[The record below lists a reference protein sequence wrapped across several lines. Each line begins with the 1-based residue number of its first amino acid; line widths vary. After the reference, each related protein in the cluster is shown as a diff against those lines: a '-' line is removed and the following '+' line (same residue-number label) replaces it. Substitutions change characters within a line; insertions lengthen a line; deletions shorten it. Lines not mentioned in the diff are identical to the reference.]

1 MPQQWLEHQAD
12 QGTWALGPRDQD
24 TGQALV
30 CRDQAKLDLARPD
43 QDMGAREP
51 VAPVT
56 DPDLAMVLDLD
67 TDQGN
72 SSTKRKRGAPR
83 VGAPRFRA
91 TGLLT

>member
-1 MPQQWLEHQAD
+1 MAQE
-12 QGTWALGPRDQD
+12 TWVLGPRDQG
-24 TGQALV
+24 TAQALV

-56 DPDLAMVLDLD
+56 DPDLAMVLGLD

-72 SSTKRKRGAPR
+72 NSTERKRGAPR

>member
-1 MPQQWLEHQAD
+1 MD
-12 QGTWALGPRDQD
+12 QGTWVLGPRDQG

-72 SSTKRKRGAPR
+72 SSTKRKRGALR
-83 VGAPRFRA
+83 VGAPRLRS
-91 TGLLT
+91 TCSLT